1 MILRFSIVS
10 RWVFLLCFLG
20 VPLGCVRAQ
29 AAGEPDLDWK
39 QVLPLATA
47 WDMNPALEP
56 AADRLPSPSA
66 TSPNATSPEN
76 QSATPIPSSFD
87 NQTLPN
93 APATLVSS
101 AYVPL
106 TGSERRRYFWKD
118 TLLSPLAYVGAFA
131 GALGERMAGKP
142 PQWDDSFSGYAK
154 GSAVNIAQFA
164 VQESIHQGGA
174 ALLHTD
180 PRYLPCRC
188 AGGLRRAGHA
198 LEMSFLTLKDNGSKT
213 FDFSQL
219 AGAYGGAMIAET
231 MYPARY
237 SPLVQGVQNGHI
249 QVGANVVLNLFKE
262 FTPELGRLNPFRHRT
277 TIAAE

>member
-1 MILRFSIVS
+1 MILRFSTVS
-10 RWVFLLCFLG
+10 RWVFLFCLLA

-39 QVLPLATA
+39 QPLPLARA
-47 WDMNPALEP
+47 WDINPALEP
-56 AADRLPSPSA
+56 ATDRLPSPSA
-66 TSPNATSPEN
+66 ALPED
-76 QSATPIPSSFD
+76 QSATPVPSSFD
-87 NQTLPN
+87 SQTLPN

-101 AYVPL
+101 TYVPL
-106 TGSERRRYFWKD
+106 TGNERWRNFWKD

-142 PQWDDSFSGYAK
+142 PQWDDRFSGYAK

-180 PRYLPCRC
+180 PRYLACRC
-188 AGGLRRAGHA
+188 SGGLRRVGHA
-198 LEMSFLTLKDNGSKT
+198 LEMSFLTFKDNGSKT

-249 QVGANVVLNLFKE
+249 QVGANGVLNLFKE
-262 FTPELGRLNPFRHRT
+262 FTPELSRLNPFRHR
-277 TIAAE
+277 ADMR

>member
-1 MILRFSIVS
+1 MILRFSTVS
-10 RWVFLLCFLG
+10 RWVFLFCFLAA
-20 VPLGCVRAQ
+20 PLGCVRGQ
-29 AAGEPDLDWK
+29 AAGEPDLDLK
-39 QVLPLATA
+39 QVLPLAKA
-47 WDMNPALEP
+47 WDINPALEP
-56 AADRLPSPSA
+56 ATDGLPSPSA
-66 TSPNATSPEN
+66 TSSSATSPEN
-76 QSATPIPSSFD
+76 QSATPVPSSFD
-87 NQTLPN
+87 NQTLPD
-93 APATLVSS
+93 APATLASS

-106 TGSERRRYFWKD
+106 TGNERWRYFLKD

-131 GALGERMAGKP
+131 GAFGERLARNP

-198 LEMSFLTLKDNGSKT
+198 LEMSFLTFKDNGSKT

-262 FTPELGRLNPFRHRT
+262 FTPELSRLNPFRNRD
-277 TIAAE
+277 AMQ

>member
-1 MILRFSIVS
+1 LRFSTAS
-10 RWVFLLCFLG
+10 RWIVVFCFLA
-20 VPLGCVRAQ
+20 VPLGRVRAQ

-39 QVLPLATA
+39 QPLPLAKA
-47 WDMNPALEP
+47 WDINPTLQP
-56 AADRLPSPSA
+56 ATDGLSSPSA
-66 TSPNATSPEN
+66 ASPEN
-76 QSATPIPSSFD
+76 QSATPVSSSFD
-87 NQTLPN
+87 NQILPN

-101 AYVPL
+101 SYVPL
-106 TGSERRRYFWKD
+106 TGNQRWRNFWKD

-131 GALGERMAGKP
+131 GAFGERMAGKP
-142 PQWDDSFSGYAK
+142 LQWDDSFSGYAK
-154 GSAVNIAQFA
+154 GTTVNIAQFA

-180 PRYLPCRC
+180 PRYLACRC
-188 AGGLRRAGHA
+188 TGGLRRAGHA

-262 FTPELGRLNPFRHRT
+262 FTPELSRLNPFRHRD
-277 TIAAE
+277 AMP

>member
-1 MILRFSIVS
+1 MILRFSTVS
-10 RWVFLLCFLG
+10 RWVFLLCFLAM
-20 VPLGCVRAQ
+20 PLGCVRAQ

-39 QVLPLATA
+39 QPLPLAKA
-47 WDMNPALEP
+47 WDINPALEP

-66 TSPNATSPEN
+66 ASPIATSPES
-76 QSATPIPSSFD
+76 QSATPVPTSFD

-101 AYVPL
+101 DYVPL
-106 TGSERRRYFWKD
+106 TGNERRRYFWKD

-131 GALGERMAGKP
+131 GAFGERLARKP

-188 AGGLRRAGHA
+188 TGGLRRAGHA
-198 LEMSFLTLKDNGSKT
+198 LEMSFLTFKDNGSKT
-213 FDFSQL
+213 FDISQL

-262 FTPELGRLNPFRHRT
+262 FTPELSRLNPFGHR
-277 TIAAE
+277 AAMQ